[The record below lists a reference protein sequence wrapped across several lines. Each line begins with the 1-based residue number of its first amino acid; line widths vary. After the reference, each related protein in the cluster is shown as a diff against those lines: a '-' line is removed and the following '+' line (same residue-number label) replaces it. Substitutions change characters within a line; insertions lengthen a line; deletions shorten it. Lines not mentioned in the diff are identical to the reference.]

1 MLTEKLKDFL
11 DAKVAQYN
19 REGFIEND
27 PVCIPHLFSKKQDIE
42 IAGFFAAT
50 LAWGQRITII
60 NNCKKLMG
68 WMDNAPHDFLLH
80 HNEVDRERFLGFVHR
95 TFNDTDLLYFL
106 EFLTV
111 FYRQNNSLEDAFAS
125 HIKAADINTEK
136 ALIGFHKQFFSLP
149 YAPHRTQKHIA
160 TPEKKSACKR
170 LNMFLRW
177 MVRKDEHGVDFGIWK
192 KISPAQLVCPLDTHV
207 HRVATGLG
215 LIKRRPA
222 DWQAAIELT
231 EQLKRLDPTDP
242 VKYDYALFGLGVE
255 EKF

>member
-11 DAKVAQYN
+11 DAKVSQYN
-19 REGFIEND
+19 CEGFIEND
-27 PVCIPHLFSKKQDIE
+27 PICIPHLFTKKQDIE

-80 HNEVDRERFLGFVHR
+80 HNEVDREKFLGFVHR
-95 TFNDTDLLYFL
+95 TFNDIDLLYFL
-106 EFLTV
+106 EFLTE
-111 FYRQNNSLEDAFAS
+111 FYRQNNSLEDAFAL
-125 HIKAADINTEK
+125 HITTGDINTEK

-177 MVRKDEHGVDFGIWK
+177 MVRKDKHGVDFGIWK
-192 KISPAQLVCPLDTHV
+192 NISPAQLVCPLDTHV

-215 LIKRRPA
+215 LIKRKPA
-222 DWQAAIELT
+222 DWQTAIELT
-231 EQLKRLDPTDP
+231 EQLKRLDPNDP